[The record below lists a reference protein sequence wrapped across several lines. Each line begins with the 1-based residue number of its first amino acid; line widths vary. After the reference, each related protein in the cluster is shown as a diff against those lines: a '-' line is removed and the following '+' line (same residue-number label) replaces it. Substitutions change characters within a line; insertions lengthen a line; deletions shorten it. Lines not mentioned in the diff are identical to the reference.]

1 MSKEKETCNFPY
13 WKPTNQ
19 LPFPA
24 VKGMLLVT
32 NSDFDLP
39 ARPDLLIW
47 KTIESVIGVADIALT
62 INEEGTVY
70 TLYKKV
76 NNEVIE
82 VGKIGAVSEENADK
96 LNKITYVSYDLIV
109 NDETH
114 DIKFIGIDKD
124 GGIYELKI
132 YNYVSYNE
140 YTENIANINNR
151 LDTLDTITDT
161 LNDRL
166 ITLATDLT
174 ALSDDFTIVKN
185 NVNNIILP
193 IVNILR
199 SATNPGLV
207 LAKASDGV
215 NLEWVNKIALDDVTA
230 EVDNQNQTITFYKF
244 LNGIKSNII
253 TIDKITLEQINS
265 IINKLEPID
274 NTLNAYST
282 ENFILSK
289 INNTDYDWKNPLD
302 IVYSELLAGDNIT
315 IEKVNN
321 KIVISSTG
329 GGGGDVTKAYVDAQ
343 DNLIKGDLQTETTRA
358 TTRENELDN
367 TKLNKTDFNDYLFN
381 GLTAGDGISIERDT
395 STRNDTR
402 KVKIT
407 ATGGGGDVTKA
418 YVDAQDNLIKSDLQA
433 EVTRATTRENELETI
448 ITNEATRATTR
459 ENELETTITNEVT
472 RATTREN
479 ELNTTISNEVTR
491 ATTRENELATE
502 LENKIGYSNV
512 VTMTY
517 AEYQALETK
526 DPNKFY
532 MINDL

>member
-1 MSKEKETCNFPY
+1 MNKEKENCNFPY

-19 LPFPA
+19 LPYPA

-47 KTIESVIGVADIALT
+47 KTIESVIGVADITLT
-62 INEEGTVY
+62 INEEGTIY

-109 NDETH
+109 NNDTH

-124 GGIYELKI
+124 GVTHELKI
-132 YNYVSYNE
+132 YDYTPYNE
-140 YTENIANINNR
+140 YTENITNINNR

-166 ITLATDLT
+166 IVLVTDLT
-174 ALSDDFTIVKN
+174 ALSDDFTVVKD

-193 IVNILR
+193 IINILR
-199 SATNPGLV
+199 TATNPGLV

-215 NLEWVNKIALDDVTA
+215 NLKWINKIALDDVTA
-230 EVDNQNQTITFYKF
+230 EIDNQNQTITFYKF

-289 INNTDYDWKNPLD
+289 INTTDYDWKNPLD
-302 IVYSELLAGDNIT
+302 IIYSELLAGENIT
-315 IEKVNN
+315 IEKINN
-321 KIVISSTG
+321 KIVITATGG
-329 GGGGDVTKAYVDAQ
+329 GGGGDVTKAYVDQQ
-343 DNLIKGDLQTETTRA
+343 DNFIKADLQTETTRA
-358 TTRENELDN
+358 TTRETELDN
-367 TKLNKTDFNDYLFN
+367 AKLDKTDFNDYLFN

-418 YVDAQDNLIKSDLQA
+418 YVDQQDNLIKSDLQA
-433 EVTRATTRENELETI
+433 EVTRATNKETELNTV
-448 ITNEATRATTR
+448 ITNEVTRATNKET
-459 ENELETTITNEVT
+459 ELNTVITNEVT
-472 RATTREN
+472 RATTKEN
-479 ELNTTISNEVTR
+479 ELE
-491 ATTRENELATE
+491 TE

-517 AEYQALETK
+517 AEYQSLETK

>member
-1 MSKEKETCNFPY
+1 MNKEKETCNFPY

-47 KTIESVIGVADIALT
+47 KTIESVIGVADITLT
-62 INEEGTVY
+62 INEDETVY

-109 NDETH
+109 NNDTH
-114 DIKFIGIDKD
+114 NIKFIGIDKD
-124 GGIYELKI
+124 GVTHELKI
-132 YNYVSYNE
+132 YDYTPYNE
-140 YTENIANINNR
+140 YTENITNINNR

-166 ITLATDLT
+166 IALATDLT
-174 ALSDDFTIVKN
+174 NLAEDFNVIKN

-193 IVNILR
+193 IINILR
-199 SATNPGLV
+199 TATNPGLV
-207 LAKASDGV
+207 LAKSDDGV
-215 NLEWVNKIALDDVTA
+215 GIEWLNKLSMEDVTA
-230 EVDNQNQTITFYKF
+230 TVDNVNQTITFNKTI
-244 LNGIKSNII
+244 NGVTSTII
-253 TIDKITLEQINS
+253 TIDKVTLSQIND
-265 IINKLEPID
+265 IVNKLEPID

-289 INNTDYDWKNPLD
+289 INNTDYDWKNPLN
-302 IVYSELLAGDNIT
+302 IVYNELLAGDNIT

-329 GGGGDVTKAYVDAQ
+329 GGGSDVTKAYVDAQ
-343 DNLIKGDLQTETTRA
+343 DNLIRTDLQNEVTRA
-358 TTRENELDN
+358 TTKETELENN
-367 TKLNKTDFNDYLFN
+367 KLNKTDFNDYLFN

-407 ATGGGGDVTKA
+407 ATGAGGDVTKA
-418 YVDAQDNLIKSDLQA
+418 YVDAQDNLIRTDLQN
-433 EVTRATTRENELETI
+433 EVTRATTRENELET
-448 ITNEATRATTR
+448 A
-459 ENELETTITNEVT
+459 ITNEVT
-472 RATTREN
+472 RATTKEN
-479 ELNTTISNEVTR
+479 ELNTSISNETTR

-517 AEYQALETK
+517 ADYQALETK